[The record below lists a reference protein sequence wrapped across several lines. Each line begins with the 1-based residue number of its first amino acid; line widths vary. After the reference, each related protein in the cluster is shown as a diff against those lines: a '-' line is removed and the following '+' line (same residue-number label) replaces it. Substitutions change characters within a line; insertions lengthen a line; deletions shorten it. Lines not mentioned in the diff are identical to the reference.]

1 MPGAMGTGTS
11 TGGTPLQQ
19 ARLHILV
26 IDDDEAVRSSL
37 STYLQML
44 GYLTSVACNGRE
56 GVELFFRQPAD
67 LVLTD
72 LIMPQLDGFGVVKRL
87 AADFPRVPL
96 IVISGVADLNEAIK
110 ALRLGAWDYLTKP
123 IVNFE
128 VIDITI
134 RRVLERARLMEEN
147 LSYRTA
153 LEQQVLERT
162 RQLGESEER
171 YRQLFLQHEDAI
183 VLCRIDQFSVVELNP
198 AASELFGYQR
208 HELAGEAVAKL
219 FPAPVWQ
226 ELAARL
232 ASLQGKEP
240 LAWKHLEALTRDGAP
255 LIISCKGW
263 LVSLEGEALLYLSMR
278 DMGEKVRLEEEM
290 RAFHGHLIQANKM
303 ASLGMLVSGM
313 AHEINNPNNFIA
325 VNAGLLEEI
334 WRDAAPLLL
343 QQEEEGMRLGGLT
356 QGDAVATA
364 GELIAGISRGSQRIA
379 AVVSGLRDYSRSS
392 LEKKQELV
400 DLCRVVSDARMI
412 LDHHLQARCDHFT
425 LSCEDGLPLVHG
437 SHQQLEQV
445 VINLLQN
452 ALQAL
457 YDRQG
462 EVSVQVISVGK
473 ELSLIVSDSGC
484 GMGREV
490 LERLTE
496 PFFSTRLSEGGTGLG
511 LSISA
516 SIVREHGGM
525 IRFESEPGKG
535 TRVVVTLPVAEGED
549 TDV

>member
-1 MPGAMGTGTS
+1 M
-11 TGGTPLQQ
+11 QVK
-19 ARLHILV
+19 LHILV
-26 IDDDEAVRSSL
+26 IDDDEAARNSL
-37 STYLQML
+37 STYLQLL
-44 GYLTSVACNGRE
+44 GYQTSVACNGRE
-56 GVELFFRQPAD
+56 GVELFFRQPVD

-72 LIMPQLDGFGVVKRL
+72 LIMPQLDGFGVVQRL
-87 AADFPRVPL
+87 AAEFPRLPL

-128 VIDITI
+128 VINITI

-183 VLCRIDQFSVVELNP
+183 VLCRTGHFTVVELNP
-198 AASELFGYQR
+198 AAGELFGYQR
-208 HELAGEAVAKL
+208 HELAGQSVAKL

-226 ELAARL
+226 ELAVRL
-232 ASLQGKEP
+232 AALQGKEP
-240 LAWKHLEALTRDGAP
+240 LAWKHLEALTTDGAP

-343 QQEEEGMRLGGLT
+343 LQEEDGMRLGGLT

-379 AVVSGLRDYSRSS
+379 AVVSGLRDFSRSS
-392 LEKKQELV
+392 LEKQQELV

-412 LDHHLQARCDHFT
+412 LDHHIQARCDHFT
-425 LSCEDGLPLVHG
+425 LSCEDGLPLVRG

-457 YDRQG
+457 PDRQAA
-462 EVSVQVISVGK
+462 VSVQLSVVGR
-473 ELSLIVSDSGC
+473 ELSLVVSDCGC

-516 SIVREHGGM
+516 SIVREHGGI

-535 TRVVVTLPVAEGED
+535 TRVVVTLPVAEGEEI
-549 TDV
+549 DV